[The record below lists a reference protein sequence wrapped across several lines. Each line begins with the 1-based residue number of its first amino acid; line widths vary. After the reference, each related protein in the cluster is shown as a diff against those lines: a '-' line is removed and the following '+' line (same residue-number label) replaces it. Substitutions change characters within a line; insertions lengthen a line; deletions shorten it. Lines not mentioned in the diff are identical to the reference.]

1 MLPST
6 FEKGTPVAP
15 SFLPPGKLPAALL
28 EELLQQQEGPIDPRL
43 LIGPRP
49 GEDAAVIDFGDRLL
63 IAKSDP
69 ITFATDAIG
78 YYAVNVNA
86 NDIAS
91 MGGTPRW
98 FLATLLLPEQDTT
111 PDLVRDIFSQIR
123 EACRALQVSLVGGH
137 TEITLGVGRPLICG
151 QMLGETTRQAL
162 VTSAGARIGDAVLLT
177 KGYPLEGSAIIARQR
192 AAQLTEQG
200 FPAGDIARWQGLLFD
215 PGISVVRDA
224 AVLQQTVEV
233 HAMHDPTEGGVATGL
248 RELAGASN
256 VGLRLQADQMPL
268 LPEGR
273 LLCDTC
279 GLDPLGTIASGA
291 LLATVPAAQAIEA
304 IRACDAEGIAC
315 YDIGR
320 VVPPAEGLLMYGHQ
334 AIRPLPVFARDEI
347 VRLFEAEGVQ

>member
-1 MLPST
+1 MSP
-6 FEKGTPVAP
+6 PV
-15 SFLPPGKLPAALL
+15 LPPGKLPAAFL
-28 EELLQQQEGPIDPRL
+28 EELLQQQETPLDPRL

-63 IAKSDP
+63 IAKTDP

-98 FLATLLLPEQDTT
+98 FLATLLLPQHGTT

-123 EACRALQVSLVGGH
+123 EACRALQVSLAGGH
-137 TEITLGVGRPLICG
+137 TEITLGLDRPLICG
-151 QMLGETTRQAL
+151 QMLGETTRQGL
-162 VTSAGARIGDAVLLT
+162 VTSSGAQVGDAILLT
-177 KGYPLEGSAIIARQR
+177 KGYPLEGSAIIARER
-192 AAQLTEQG
+192 EAQLGEQG
-200 FPAGDIARWQGLLFD
+200 FSAGDIARWQGLLFD

-224 AVLQQTVEV
+224 AVLQQAVEV

-248 RELAGASN
+248 RELAVASS
-256 VGLRLQADQMPL
+256 VGMRLQFNQMPL

-273 LLCDTC
+273 LLCDAF

-291 LLATVPAAQAIEA
+291 LLATVPAAQAGEA
-304 IRACDAEGIAC
+304 IRACNAKGIAC
-315 YDIGR
+315 FDIGR
-320 VVPPAEGLLMYGHQ
+320 VVPPAEGLLIYDHPDTQ
-334 AIRPLPVFARDEI
+334 QLPVFTRDEI
-347 VRLFEAEGVQ
+347 VKLFEAEGTE